1 MSYQKLQKVSAED
14 LTLFFA
20 RLMNFY
26 RETEEK
32 SYLLFRKDVIK
43 SLRLL
48 RSRYHEDLIDD
59 IITRVI
65 FKTGEMERKGQP
77 ILDFMAYSRKVARF
91 VIQEE
96 NKKIW
101 KAAQSLTPDDQESDG
116 FKPFEPRSRVE
127 DEIQR
132 IESEVR
138 HQCYED
144 CLDKHPDMRELLL
157 SFYPDETL
165 KWEEL
170 ARQRE
175 RLAEKI
181 LGDSGKKNTLEVRV
195 FRFRSKALDDCVKE
209 CTRSRLSQYPELERL
224 YQQHEGGAS

>member
-1 MSYQKLQKVSAED
+1 MSYQKLQKLSAEE
-14 LTLFFA
+14 LALFFA
-20 RLMNFY
+20 RLMSFY
-26 RETEEK
+26 QKTEEK
-32 SYLLFRKDVIK
+32 SYLLFREDVIK

-48 RSRYHEDLIDD
+48 RSHYHEDLIDD

-65 FKTGEMERKGQP
+65 LKTGEMERKGEP
-77 ILDFMAYSRKVARF
+77 ILDFTAYSRKVARF

-96 NKKIW
+96 NRKIW
-101 KAAQSLTPDDQESDG
+101 NSAQSLTPDDQKLDG
-116 FKPFEPRSRVE
+116 FMPFEPRSQVE
-127 DEIQR
+127 DEIQK

-138 HQCYED
+138 HRCYEG

-157 SFYPDETL
+157 SFYPDEKL
-165 KWEEL
+165 SWEEL

-175 RLAEKI
+175 RLAEKL

-209 CTRSRLSQYPELERL
+209 CTASMLSQYPEFERL
-224 YQQHEGGAS
+224 YQQHTGRGS